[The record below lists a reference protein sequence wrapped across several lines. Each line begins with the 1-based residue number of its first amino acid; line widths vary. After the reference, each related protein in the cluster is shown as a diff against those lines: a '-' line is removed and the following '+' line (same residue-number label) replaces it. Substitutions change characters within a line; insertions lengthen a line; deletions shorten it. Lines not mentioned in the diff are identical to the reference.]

1 MSIRLTSSPSGDN
14 TAMKCR
20 SLLLTAPRRLSWE
33 EIDVPDLQDN
43 DVLIQTQVGAISI
56 GSELPNYMGTARHS
70 DPFAFP
76 MMTGYENMGTILKCG
91 STVTLLHPGDRVVA
105 FYGHRTCWVTNA
117 ERVIAVPSAVSDAQ
131 ALLVI
136 LTCDVAKGIRKL
148 APTPEQRVVITG
160 AGAIGLLTLAMLR
173 AYGVQTIDMVE
184 PVAHRREVAYQ
195 LGAAHVWTPDVFA
208 QTENRYPIG
217 LECSSNNA
225 AFTLLQEHM
234 DEGGRI
240 CILADGNL
248 EPLSLTSA
256 FHERELTIVASSD
269 GWDYQA
275 HGAWYFPWV
284 QTTGLPI
291 EHLFEETVS
300 AETLPETFERL
311 ATQSP
316 RPLKVLVDYSSQP

>member
-1 MSIRLTSSPSGDN
+1 
-14 TAMKCR
+14 MKCR
-20 SLLLTAPRRLSWE
+20 SLILTSPRRLKWE
-33 EIDVPDLQDN
+33 ETDVAELQND
-43 DVLIQTQVGAISI
+43 DVLIQTRFGAISI
-56 GSELPNYMGTARHS
+56 GTEIPNYMGTARHS
-70 DPFAFP
+70 KLLTFP
-76 MMTGYENMGTILKCG
+76 IMTGYESLGTVVKFG
-91 STVTLLHPGDRVVA
+91 PAVTHLHPGDRVVA
-105 FYGHRTCWVTNA
+105 FYGHRTYWVTNA
-117 ERVIAVPSAVSDAQ
+117 DRVIAVPTTISDAQ

-148 APTPEQRVVITG
+148 APTPEQHVVITG
-160 AGAIGLLTLAMLR
+160 AGAIGLLTLALLR

-184 PVAHRREVAYQ
+184 PLAQRHVKAYQ
-195 LGAAHVWTPDVFA
+195 LGAAHVWSPDELA
-208 QTENRYPIG
+208 QTEQRYPIG

-225 AFTLLQEHM
+225 AFQTLQEHM
-234 DEGGRI
+234 DAGGRI

-248 EPLSLTSA
+248 EPLSLTPT

-275 HGAWYFPWV
+275 HAAWYFPWV
-284 QTTGLPI
+284 QMAGLPI
-291 EHLFEETVS
+291 EILFEETIS

>member
-1 MSIRLTSSPSGDN
+1 MVNSLIWSIAGVHT
-14 TAMKCR
+14 TMKCR
-20 SLLLTAPRRLSWE
+20 SLILNAPRLLRWAETGL
-33 EIDVPDLQDN
+33 PDLQDN
-43 DVLIQTQVGAISI
+43 DVLIQTRAGAISI
-56 GSELPNYMGTARHS
+56 GSELPNYKGTARHS
-70 DPFAFP
+70 KPLAFP
-76 MMTGYENMGTILKCG
+76 MMTGYESLGTIVQCG
-91 STVTLLHPGDRVVA
+91 TAVTHFHPGDRVVA
-105 FYGHRTCWVTNA
+105 FYGHRTCWVVNA
-117 ERVIAVPSAVSDAQ
+117 NRVLAVPTIVSDAQ

-184 PVAHRREVAYQ
+184 PLAQRHEIAYR
-195 LGAAHVWTPDVFA
+195 LGATHVWSPDEFA

-225 AFTLLQEHM
+225 AFESMQEHM
-234 DEGGRI
+234 NEEGRI

-248 EPLSLTSA
+248 EPLRLTSA
-256 FHERELTIVASSD
+256 FHKRELSIVASSD

-275 HGAWYFPWV
+275 HAAWYFPWV
-284 QTTGLPI
+284 QAAGLPI
-291 EHLFEETVS
+291 EILFEETIS

-311 ATQSP
+311 TTQSP
-316 RPLKVLVDYSSQP
+316 RPLKVLVEYPSQS